1 MTNVIELAK
10 QAGIPTYKGMN
21 GAEYLHVEGVEVTD
35 EIEALIKLVR
45 NAALEQAKQLD
56 WTEVMR
62 EGQLVTWGD
71 AETLGDRVTEKL
83 ESLKEP
89 TP

>member
-1 MTNVIELAK
+1 MKDVIELAK

-35 EIEALIKLVR
+35 EIKALIKLVR
-45 NAALEQAKQLD
+45 NAALEEAAQYCHEASIPQPD
-56 WTEVMR
+56 QIR
-62 EGQLVTWGD
+62 AD
-71 AETLGDRVTEKL
+71 AQWAAACLAVNLRN
-83 ESLKEP
+83 LKEP